1 MLPDRNTLG
10 PRLVYSRKP
19 NRVDPKALVRK
30 EAGPQASLFGE
41 RKPGVVVFVEV
52 ARISD
57 SEFVGL
63 LNDIEPAVIFDLRAV
78 PRFDLGRLN
87 RKVAF
92 SLFEKLGARYV
103 DASIPLMTGT
113 KRDSALASLQEMIG
127 GTGFAR
133 PLLFL
138 FGSSGSS
145 IASSDEV
152 LGMLKATGN
161 ADVKLE
167 LLSLPM

>member
-1 MLPDRNTLG
+1 MLPDQNSLG

-30 EAGPQASLFGE
+30 ETGPQASLFAE
-41 RKPGVVVFVEV
+41 PKPGVVVFVEV
-52 ARISD
+52 AWITD
-57 SEFVGL
+57 SEFVRL
-63 LNDIEPAVIFDLRAV
+63 VNDVEPSVIFDLRVV

-87 RKVAF
+87 RKGAF
-92 SLFEKLGARYV
+92 TLFEKVGSRYV

-113 KRDSALASLQEMIG
+113 KSDSALASLQEMIA
-127 GTGFAR
+127 GTGLAR

-138 FGSSGSS
+138 FGTGGSS
-145 IASSDEV
+145 IVSSDEV
-152 LGMLKATGN
+152 LGMLQAAGS